1 MDRNNIF
8 MNDEQ
13 YISERL
19 DSQIGWY
26 SGKSAS
32 AQKLYKRFQTAE
44 IVLASSSPII
54 GSFALVFDDYSL
66 ALTFLMSGFGAAI
79 AIIESICKMNKYHE
93 NWIQY
98 RYIAELLKHEKYLY
112 ITKASPYDEENA
124 FEFLVQ
130 RVERTISSENV
141 NWVGLNEEK
150 NHSISPSSTSSPTI

>member
-1 MDRNNIF
+1 MSDVF

-13 YISERL
+13 YIKERL
-19 DSQIGWY
+19 EDQINWY
-26 SGKSAS
+26 SGKSS
-32 AQKLYKRFQTAE
+32 KCQNLYKRFQVVEIILAATTPILGTA
-44 IVLASSSPII
+44 
-54 GSFALVFDDYSL
+54 ALVYDNWNLFFTL
-66 ALTFLMSGFGAAI
+66 AMSAFGAAI
-79 AIIESICKMNKYHE
+79 AVIESLCKMYKWHE

-98 RYIAELLKHEKYLY
+98 RYISELLKHEKFLY

-150 NHSISPSSTSSPTI
+150 NHVIKPSSTSSPTA